1 MNRSNRPPTPQSLFT
16 RIAPWYDFVNA
27 IASLG
32 NDSRW
37 RRETAGL
44 IPRHKEQCIL
54 DIACGTGGMGVAL
67 RQYHPHAD
75 IVGLDSNQAMLE
87 VARKRRS
94 SFYDRLIQ
102 GEVEALPFEDA
113 SFDAVVVA
121 FAFHDFH
128 SSSRSLTEIRRVLR
142 PNGIFAC
149 MELSLP
155 TDATT
160 RIWYERFLNTLIAV
174 RNSLGLR
181 NQGHVLD
188 EILNSPNS
196 SYLVAL
202 AAASGFEPFS
212 QSELSKGI
220 VTNYSFLQG
229 GAE

>member
-1 MNRSNRPPTPQSLFT
+1 MSKSNRPPTPQSLFT
-16 RIAPWYDFVNA
+16 RIAPWYDFVNS
-27 IASLG
+27 IASAG
-32 NDSRW
+32 NVGRW
-37 RRETAGL
+37 RRETAEL
-44 IPRHKEQCIL
+44 IPHNEVQSIL

-67 RQYHPHAD
+67 RRYHPRAE

-94 SFYDRLIQ
+94 SIYDLLIQ

-128 SSSRSLTEIRRVLR
+128 CSLQSLTEVCRILR

-160 RIWYERFLNTLIAV
+160 RIWYKRFLKTLVAV

-188 EILNSPNS
+188 EILNSPHS
-196 SYLVAL
+196 SYLADLVTASDFEAL
-202 AAASGFEPFS
+202 S

-220 VTNYSFLQG
+220 VTNYSFLKG